1 LLLVSSSATIVL
13 LATAVVVSTIVPEVA
28 TASSVVVSEP
38 LRVLLTG
45 LNDLSGHVCKEV
57 WVDIRKILVMNLVE
71 ALLAKLFKFL
81 LILILQEILL
91 IHDLFQDLLFDV
103 LGLILFDGESGSIQ
117 GLIIEVLDRLLG

>member
-1 LLLVSSSATIVL
+1 MLVSSSATIVL
-13 LATAVVVSTIVPEVA
+13 LATAVVVSPIVPEVA

-45 LNDLSGHVCKEV
+45 LNNLSGHVRKEV

-81 LILILQEILL
+81 LILVLQEILL

-103 LGLILFDGESGSIQ
+103 LGLILFDGESGSI
-117 GLIIEVLDRLLG
+117 